1 MNRQN
6 IHRRHGLIV
15 NSIFNFWF
23 WNWKLKI
30 DLKFNFQFLILFL
43 KIENRIKIQ
52 FFEQKMAKS
61 LNEHLV
67 HGRASFIITTYHQT
81 KIVFVI
87 DKTEESNTVCI
98 KVMEAKKITWFCYL
112 YKHCEAANFIS
123 DESSFQGLSNYIL
136 FFSFYKVVEE
146 LLKKENRNLLV
157 KLLKT
162 NKHTLIASWL
172 VF

>member
-1 MNRQN
+1 MNGRN
-6 IHRRHGLIV
+6 IHGRHGLIV

-30 DLKFNFQFLILFL
+30 DLKFNFQFLIFFL
-43 KIENRIKIQ
+43 KIEIRIKIQ

-61 LNEHLV
+61 LNERLV

-87 DKTEESNTVCI
+87 ESNTVYI
-98 KVMEAKKITWFCYL
+98 KVMEEKKITWFCYL
-112 YKHCEAANFIS
+112 YKRCETANFIL

-136 FFSFYKVVEE
+136 CFSFYKVVEE